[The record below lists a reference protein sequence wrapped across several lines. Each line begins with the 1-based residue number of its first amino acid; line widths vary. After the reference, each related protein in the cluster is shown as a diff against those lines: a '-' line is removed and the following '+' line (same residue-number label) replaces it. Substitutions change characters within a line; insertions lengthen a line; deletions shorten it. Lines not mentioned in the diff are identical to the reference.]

1 MPIKTLSNTFI
12 PDWPMLRQEYYH
24 FFLKKIKKSEIC
36 QVILFILLSAFVR
49 KLHIKTS
56 SIMIH
61 KQHCLSSP
69 KIPKSQVPQMPH
81 FRLGQKV
88 CTFPNFCQK
97 IRKTSKKYS
106 FSKSPQNVVT
116 ICTAGSYKIFHVKSE
131 HQLLKRKWISAL
143 RQAKTNS
150 SRKVPDEIRNIL
162 SGGYFLESLLT
173 DKPLPDKNKNYR
185 IFISAAELIA
195 DSHWAGLITAL

>member
-1 MPIKTLSNTFI
+1 MKFARLYSLYSYQP
-12 PDWPMLRQEYYH
+12 
-24 FFLKKIKKSEIC
+24 
-36 QVILFILLSAFVR
+36 LSANC
-49 KLHIKTS
+49 TS

-69 KIPKSQVPQMPH
+69 KIQKSQVPQMPH

-88 CTFPNFCQK
+88 CTFPNSCQK
-97 IRKTSKKYS
+97 IRKNAKKYS

-116 ICTAGSYKIFHVKSE
+116 IYTAGSYSIFPAKSE
-131 HQLLKRKWISAL
+131 NQPLKRKWRSAL

-173 DKPLPDKNKNYR
+173 DKPLPDKNKKYR
-185 IFISAAELIA
+185 ILTSAAELNA
-195 DSHWAGLITAL
+195 DAHWAGLITAL

>member
-1 MPIKTLSNTFI
+1 MEFARLCSLYSI
-12 PDWPMLRQEYYH
+12 
-24 FFLKKIKKSEIC
+24 
-36 QVILFILLSAFVR
+36 SAFVR
-49 KLHIKTS
+49 KLHIKAS

-88 CTFPNFCQK
+88 CTFPNSCQK
-97 IRKTSKKYS
+97 IRKNAKKCS
-106 FSKSPQNVVT
+106 SSKSPRNVVT
-116 ICTAGSYKIFHVKSE
+116 ICTAGSYSIFHAKSE
-131 HQLLKRKWISAL
+131 NQPLKRKWRSAL

-173 DKPLPDKNKNYR
+173 DKPLPDKNKKYR
-185 IFISAAELIA
+185 IFISAAELNA

>member
-1 MPIKTLSNTFI
+1 MKFARLYSYQP
-12 PDWPMLRQEYYH
+12 
-24 FFLKKIKKSEIC
+24 
-36 QVILFILLSAFVR
+36 LSANC
-49 KLHIKTS
+49 TS

-97 IRKTSKKYS
+97 IRKNAKKYS

-116 ICTAGSYKIFHVKSE
+116 ICTTGSYGIF
-131 HQLLKRKWISAL
+131 
-143 RQAKTNS
+143 RQKFEKLTVETNTL
-150 SRKVPDEIRNIL
+150 RKVPDEIRNIL

-173 DKPLPDKNKNYR
+173 DKPLPDKNKKYR